1 MTVGFYCQI
10 LCEVEGIK
18 MSTQESKKSVPI
30 YFYYLTISKQKGSK
44 DESIYDIS
52 KVIDSL
58 SNMFTYVIG
67 KDLTERKKDNKASE
81 KVIWLD
87 SVKDLKDGNYDLIF
101 KSEKYNHVRNEIDTE
116 TMKELG
122 TRKRQQDGDE
132 EKTHLCIRHS
142 GNEMRFLTVHES
154 NHYGITLNGIV
165 EYLNEQFIKYNED
178 CKDEFHYIIS
188 YDIMP
193 GEDFLS
199 SIKKA
204 RTMSA
209 LKLIVSKDDIKD
221 DFMGFA
227 GRTDIDDEVEICIKR
242 PKGAK
247 KYPDNLIQ
255 AYFRE
260 NQKKQNSK
268 IKRITIKGTNEAGKF
283 EIDTD
288 LMKMKHYLSVK
299 GLTITNEV
307 DSYDFFL
314 RAQEFI
320 DEMRNKQ

>member
-1 MTVGFYCQI
+1 
-10 LCEVEGIK
+10 
-18 MSTQESKKSVPI
+18 
-30 YFYYLTISKQKGSK
+30 
-44 DESIYDIS
+44 
-52 KVIDSL
+52 
-58 SNMFTYVIG
+58 
-67 KDLTERKKDNKASE
+67 
-81 KVIWLD
+81 
-87 SVKDLKDGNYDLIF
+87 
-101 KSEKYNHVRNEIDTE
+101 
-116 TMKELG
+116 
-122 TRKRQQDGDE
+122 
-132 EKTHLCIRHS
+132 
-142 GNEMRFLTVHES
+142 MRFLTVHES

-283 EIDTD
+283 EIDTE
-288 LMKMKHYLSVK
+288 LLKMKHYLSVK

-320 DEMRNKQ
+320 DEMRNNQ

>member
-1 MTVGFYCQI
+1 
-10 LCEVEGIK
+10 
-18 MSTQESKKSVPI
+18 MSAQESKKSVPI

-87 SVKDLKDGNYDLIF
+87 SVKDLKGGNYDLIF
-101 KSEKYNHVRNEIDTE
+101 KSAKYNHVRNEIDTE

-142 GNEMRFLTVHES
+142 ENEMRFLTVHES

-242 PKGAK
+242 PK
-247 KYPDNLIQ
+247 
-255 AYFRE
+255 E
-260 NQKKQNSK
+260 QKN
-268 IKRITIKGTNEAGKF
+268 IRIT
-283 EIDTD
+283 
-288 LMKMKHYLSVK
+288 
-299 GLTITNEV
+299 
-307 DSYDFFL
+307 
-314 RAQEFI
+314 
-320 DEMRNKQ
+320 

>member
-1 MTVGFYCQI
+1 
-10 LCEVEGIK
+10 
-18 MSTQESKKSVPI
+18 MSAQESNKSVPI

-67 KDLTERKKDNKASE
+67 KNLTERKKDNKASE

-87 SVKDLKDGNYDLIF
+87 SVKDLKGGNYDLIF
-101 KSEKYNHVRNEIDTE
+101 KSAKYNHVRNEIDTE

>member
-1 MTVGFYCQI
+1 MADIAASVLTRLKNKAQASGRSYQLCLQLFCQEEF
-10 LCEVEGIK
+10 LRRLEK
-18 MSTQESKKSVPI
+18 SKYAENFVLKGGLFI
-30 YFYYLTISKQKGSK
+30 YS
-44 DESIYDIS
+44 
-52 KVIDSL
+52 
-58 SNMFTYVIG
+58 
-67 KDLTERKKDNKASE
+67 LTEF
-81 KVIWLD
+81 D
-87 SVKDLKDGNYDLIF
+87 SRV
-101 KSEKYNHVRNEIDTE
+101 
-116 TMKELG
+116 
-122 TRKRQQDGDE
+122 
-132 EKTHLCIRHS
+132 
-142 GNEMRFLTVHES
+142 TVD
-154 NHYGITLNGIV
+154 V
-165 EYLNEQFIKYNED
+165 
-178 CKDEFHYIIS
+178 
-188 YDIMP
+188 
-193 GEDFLS
+193 DFLL
-199 SIKKA
+199 
-204 RTMSA
+204 RQ
-209 LKLIVSKDDIKD
+209 KLIVSKDDIKD